1 MLSEAVAK
9 TLVEQAGAVVFRR
22 AGDGPEILLVR
33 ARKTPNQWIFP
44 KGHIEAGESAEDA
57 ALRETR
63 EEAGV
68 IGRAVKLLT
77 PPLEFDSGAQRVRV
91 RYYLVK
97 ATGDT
102 RPSEVRDKK
111 WCAPDAAAHDLSHD
125 DARDLLRRA
134 LPAIRKELP

>member
-1 MLSEAVAK
+1 MAK

-22 AGDGPEILLVR
+22 AGDGLEILLVR
-33 ARKTPNQWIFP
+33 AKKTPNQWIFP
-44 KGHIEAGESAEDA
+44 KGHIEAGESAQDA
-57 ALRETR
+57 AVRETR

-68 IGRAVKLLT
+68 IGRVVKPLT
-77 PPLEFDSGAQRVRV
+77 PPLEFESGGERVRV

-97 ATGDT
+97 ATGET

-111 WCAPDAAAHDLSHD
+111 WCAPAAATRDLSHD

-134 LPAIRKELP
+134 LPAIRKDLP

>member
-1 MLSEAVAK
+1 MAK

-22 AGDGPEILLVR
+22 AGDGLEILLVR
-33 ARKTPNQWIFP
+33 AKKTRNQWIFP
-44 KGHIEAGESAEDA
+44 KGHIEPGESAEDA
-57 ALRETR
+57 AVRETR

-68 IGRAVKLLT
+68 IGRAVKPLT
-77 PPLEFDSGAQRVRV
+77 PPLEFDSGGERVRV

-97 ATGDT
+97 ATGET
-102 RPSEVRDKK
+102 GPSEVRDKK
-111 WCAPDAAAHDLSHD
+111 WCAPDAAARDLSHD